1 MNNLRVLIVE
11 DSLVIRQLLRHVLEE
26 AGFEVI
32 GEAGNGLE
40 AVEFV
45 SRIQPDVITM
55 DVHMPVMDGYSA
67 ARRIMESHPIPI
79 VVVTASSNIGDS
91 VTAMQVLEAG
101 AITVLQKPQGPDHP
115 HFQQDV
121 AELVRTLKIAAEVK
135 LVRRRGLRLADTQ
148 AFAGL
153 PVQAADT
160 TQHPRMVL
168 IGASTG
174 GPAALKAFLSHL
186 QPQLPWP
193 VLIVQH
199 ISPGFLP
206 SLCEWLNL
214 SSAIPVRVA
223 EFGETVQ
230 PGHAYLAPDLCHMQ
244 VDDQGRVLLS
254 DGEPRTLLRPSVAH
268 LFSGALRYLHGQCIA
283 ILFSGMGQD
292 GVEEMLQLRQ
302 HGALTLAQHP
312 DTVVVNGMPG
322 EAVKRGAASQVLTPE
337 QMAELV
343 LKLGRQ

>member
-121 AELVRTLKIAAEVK
+121 AELVRTLKIAAEVR
-135 LVRRRGLRLADTQ
+135 LVRRRGSRQADTQ
-148 AFAGL
+148 TV
-153 PVQAADT
+153 PVQAAAPLL
-160 TQHPRMVL
+160 HPRMVL

-174 GPAALKAFLSHL
+174 GPAALKTFLSHL
-186 QPQLPWP
+186 HPQLPWP

-244 VDDQGRVLLS
+244 VDGQGRVLLS
-254 DGEPRTLLRPSVAH
+254 EGDARTMLCPSVAQ
-268 LFSGALRYLHGQCIA
+268 LFSGALRYLQGQCIA

-302 HGALTLAQHP
+302 LGALTLAQHP

-322 EAVKRGAASQVLTPE
+322 EAVRRGAASQVLTPE